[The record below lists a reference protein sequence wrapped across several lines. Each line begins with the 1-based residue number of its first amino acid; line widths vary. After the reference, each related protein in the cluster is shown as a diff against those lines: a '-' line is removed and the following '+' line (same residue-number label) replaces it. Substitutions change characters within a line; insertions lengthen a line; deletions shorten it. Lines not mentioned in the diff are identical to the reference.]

1 MIDAATIFKRRELIW
16 NLVVR
21 TLKVRYKGSA
31 LGFFWTLLN
40 PLAMMAIYYVFISI
54 LADMRSGFITSLL
67 TGVIFWQF
75 GSMCVGD
82 ASTCIAGNAN
92 LVKKTYFPRLIL
104 PLSMVFAN
112 LINYLLSLVVLV
124 ALLIVVTVIQGGTPD
139 LTMIWLLPF
148 VLILQLTLVMGLSF
162 IISSANVFF
171 RDVGHMINI
180 IMMALFFMS
189 PIIYTV
195 DMVKASS
202 MNERFPMLLSL
213 YLLNPFAS
221 LVTLFRKAFLGAEV
235 ELPAVWSFPV
245 SLCIPIVILL
255 LGIYIFNRLEPYFAD
270 EL

>member
-1 MIDAATIFKRRELIW
+1 MIDAATILKRRELVW
-16 NLVVR
+16 NLVLR

-54 LADMRSGFITSLL
+54 LADLRSNFITSLL

-75 GSMCVGD
+75 GAMCVGD
-82 ASTCIAGNAN
+82 ASNCIAGNAN

-104 PLSMVFAN
+104 PISMVFAN
-112 LINYLLSLVVLV
+112 FINYLLSLVVLAV
-124 ALLIVVTVIQGGTPD
+124 LLTVIGLTSGGTLD
-139 LTMIWLLPF
+139 MTVIWLLPL
-148 VLILQLTLVMGLSF
+148 VLILQFFLVSGLSF
-162 IISSANVFF
+162 IVSSTNVFF
-171 RDVGHMINI
+171 KDVGHVVTI

-189 PIIYTV
+189 PIIYTI
-195 DMVKASS
+195 DMVKESS
-202 MNERFPMLLSL
+202 LNERFPMLLNI

-235 ELPAVWSFPV
+235 ELPVVWAFPI
-245 SLCIPIVILL
+245 SLMLPVVVLL
-255 LGIYIFNRLEPYFAD
+255 IGLYLFNRLEPYFAD